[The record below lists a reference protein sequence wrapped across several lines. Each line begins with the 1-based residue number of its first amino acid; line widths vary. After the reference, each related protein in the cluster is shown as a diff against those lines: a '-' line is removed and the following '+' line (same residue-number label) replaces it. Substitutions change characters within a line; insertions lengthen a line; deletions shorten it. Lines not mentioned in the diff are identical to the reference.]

1 MAHVGPMWVDVGKSH
16 FLVMV
21 ICPSGAQMGY
31 MWCIWALV
39 SPGKTQMGPRS
50 FASWEVLV
58 GVSRLAIHG
67 AGQAAVGF
75 PVDHGVQECDAV
87 VLLILDGELNAGLV
101 AVQVVE

>member
-50 FASWEVLV
+50 FASWDDALN
-58 GVSRLAIHG
+58 GKALGPYHQVSYKNG
-67 AGQAAVGF
+67 
-75 PVDHGVQECDAV
+75 
-87 VLLILDGELNAGLV
+87 
-101 AVQVVE
+101 

>member
-50 FASWEVLV
+50 FASWEQKVTSQSNQQFHLSV
-58 GVSRLAIHG
+58 I
-67 AGQAAVGF
+67 
-75 PVDHGVQECDAV
+75 
-87 VLLILDGELNAGLV
+87 
-101 AVQVVE
+101 

>member
-50 FASWEVLV
+50 FASWVYSTSRFPSYTIDLNK
-58 GVSRLAIHG
+58 VS
-67 AGQAAVGF
+67 
-75 PVDHGVQECDAV
+75 C
-87 VLLILDGELNAGLV
+87 
-101 AVQVVE
+101 